1 MPVCDFLCDL
11 IPGSVA
17 RIRRSSHIVSGA
29 FPTSLSVIFSVI
41 VIALFPGRLQPPVCD
56 FLCDYNY
63 AVSGAMTR
71 LSVIFFMDAIPLF
84 PGRLQP
90 PVCDFLWDCNYA
102 VSGAESSTEEVSARH
117 RNRDCAALTDIG
129 SARCLELATF

>member
-1 MPVCDFLCDL
+1 MFPGLFL
-11 IPGSVA
+11 
-17 RIRRSSHIVSGA
+17 
-29 FPTSLSVIFSVI
+29 TSPSVIFSVI

-71 LSVIFFMDAIPLF
+71 PSVIFFMDAIPLF

-90 PVCDFLWDCNYA
+90 PVCDFLWDCNCA
-102 VSGAESSTEEVSARH
+102 VSGVESSIEEVSASH
-117 RNRDCAALTDIG
+117 RNRDCAALLDIG
-129 SARCLELATF
+129 SARCLELAIF